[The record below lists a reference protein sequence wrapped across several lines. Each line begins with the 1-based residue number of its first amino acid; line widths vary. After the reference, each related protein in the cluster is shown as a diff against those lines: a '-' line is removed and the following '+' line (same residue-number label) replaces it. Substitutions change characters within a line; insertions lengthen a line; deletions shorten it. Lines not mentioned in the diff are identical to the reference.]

1 MSDQPIR
8 KTVRIFRYD
17 PLVGGE
23 GHFQDYELEI
33 PDPDTTTI
41 LDVLL
46 RIQKE
51 QDPTLAF
58 RYACRVN
65 MCGSCGM
72 VINGQEA
79 LACKTNVCDLPA
91 GQPITLRPLN
101 HFPVIKDLVVDMGP
115 FFAKYEDT
123 LPFFEPKEKRDEPYV
138 IKPDDQARIDIGM
151 ATDCIACGCCVS
163 SCTQV
168 DGNEEY
174 SGPASLN
181 RAFTLLADK
190 RDGLFEER
198 LTRAL
203 QSCYNCRTE
212 FNCTE
217 VCPKNISGTRA
228 IKYIQRLALKHLD
241 ALKPLDPHPAEL
253 KGQAEKAAEAPVEKA
268 ALAACAAPDLSRH
281 AAGPAETPPAPP
293 LPDQAGASGG
303 TPPPEGPA
311 CSCASYPSD
320 PARRSF
326 IKGASCLVGAG
337 IAVTFGT
344 ILGVTS
350 VQPTLGKQTYQWV
363 DVGKEQDF
371 PVGAIT
377 SVTLHFSRSQAFHSE
392 QIEFPVLIRR
402 LSEQDFICFS
412 SSCPHLG
419 CAVSWDELS
428 QRFKCACHGGA
439 FNKDGQVIAGPPP
452 SPLPRLPWK
461 VENGTLKVEV
471 V

>member
-17 PLVGGE
+17 PQVGGE
-23 GHFQDYELEI
+23 GHFLDYELEI
-33 PDPDTTTI
+33 PNPDTTTI

-72 VINGQEA
+72 VINGREG

-123 LPFFEPKEKRDEPYV
+123 LPFFEPKEKRDEPYI

-228 IKYIQRLALKHLD
+228 IKYIQRLALKNLKS
-241 ALKPLDPHPAEL
+241 LKPLGPHPAEL
-253 KGQAEKAAEAPVEKA
+253 REQEGTGGAAVS
-268 ALAACAAPDLSRH
+268 AACAAPGMTSH
-281 AAGPAETPPAPP
+281 ATPPRQAPAAFQP
-293 LPDQAGASGG
+293 PSTGGASGG
-303 TPPPEGPA
+303 TPPPDGHA
-311 CSCASYPSD
+311 CRCASYPSD
-320 PARRSF
+320 PERRSF

-337 IAVTFGT
+337 IVGALGT
-344 ILGVTS
+344 VLGVTS
-350 VQPTLGKQTYQWV
+350 VQPTLGKQNFQWV
-363 DVGKEQDF
+363 DVGKEEEF
-371 PVGAIT
+371 PVGSIS
-377 SVTLHFSRSQAFHSE
+377 SVTLHFTRSQAFHSE

-428 QRFKCACHGGA
+428 QRFRCACHGGA
-439 FNKDGQVIAGPPP
+439 FNKDGEVIAGPPP

-461 VENGTLKVEV
+461 VESGTLKVEV